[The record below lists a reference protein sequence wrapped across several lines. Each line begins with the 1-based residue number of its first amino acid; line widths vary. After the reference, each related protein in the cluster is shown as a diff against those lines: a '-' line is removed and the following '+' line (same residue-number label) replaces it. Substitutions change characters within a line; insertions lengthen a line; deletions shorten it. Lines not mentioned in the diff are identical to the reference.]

1 MTNST
6 TWPVHSAHQDEAAQ
20 QSVSEATSDAGLT
33 DDQRV
38 SRQHLSPET
47 GARVKPGPA
56 DAERMKKP

>member
-1 MTNST
+1 MPET
-6 TWPVHSAHQDEAAQ
+6 
-20 QSVSEATSDAGLT
+20 GLT

-38 SRQHLSPET
+38 SREDLSPES